1 MIIVMVSIILNIF
14 IINICINTNNSIS
27 ILIIINIFI
36 TEYGQGNL
44 GFRIQKTLTKNIS
57 PLVIN

>member
-14 IINICINTNNSIS
+14 IINIFINTNNSIS

-36 TEYGQGNL
+36 IVYCHYL
-44 GFRIQKTLTKNIS
+44 KNITS
-57 PLVIN
+57 VEYIYII